1 MFYCQRSEGR
11 KGMGNLSQQLHWTDA
26 EVHALR
32 EALLQTRAAL
42 AGKEVEVGTLRQ
54 DIDRQKLAFREVSH
68 RLLNSLQLLTSAL
81 YLQEKGVGVAEAA
94 GAIKTARLRIEAI
107 ARVHRHLS
115 SDGSTSVVDF
125 GSYIE
130 DLAGIIAKSL
140 DVSCAVR
147 TTPISLDADM
157 ASNLGIAMNELLINA
172 AKYAASS
179 NGHAPIEISL
189 DCDGDKM
196 LRLAVRDHGPG
207 IAKDYLNRK
216 TSSLG
221 LKLVQEIAHRF
232 HGDLHAR
239 NDAGAHFTIKVPLN
253 GGLDGPNHP
262 AG

>member
-1 MFYCQRSEGR
+1 
-11 KGMGNLSQQLHWTDA
+11 MGNLSQPLHWTDA

-32 EALLQTRAAL
+32 EALLRTRAAL
-42 AGKEVEVGTLRQ
+42 ASKEAEAEALRQ

-81 YLQEKGVGVAEAA
+81 YLQEKGVGAEAA
-94 GAIKTARLRIEAI
+94 CAIKTARLRIEAI

-115 SDGSTSVVDF
+115 GDSSTSVVDF

-130 DLAGIIAKSL
+130 DLAGVIAKSL
-140 DVSCAVR
+140 DVSCSVR

-172 AKYAASS
+172 AKYAAPS
-179 NGHAPIEISL
+179 NGHAPVEISL
-189 DCDGDKM
+189 ERDGDKM

-239 NDAGAHFTIKVPLN
+239 NDAGAHFMIKVPLN
-253 GGLDGPNHP
+253 GGLGETHP
-262 AG
+262 PVG